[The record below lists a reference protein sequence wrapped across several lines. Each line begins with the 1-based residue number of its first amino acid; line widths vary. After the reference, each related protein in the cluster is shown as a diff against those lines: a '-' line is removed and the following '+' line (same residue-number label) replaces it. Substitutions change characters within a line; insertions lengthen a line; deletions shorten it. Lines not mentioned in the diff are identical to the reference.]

1 MCSLTGCPRRLIYTR
16 ETANIDKESAT
27 QAVSAV
33 LRYLSRVGVVKY
45 TCHSGWQHIEH
56 RYRDIDAFKI
66 YASDT
71 GRLCAKSL
79 RVYMETYHPA
89 YAVKL
94 SAKNFGMEDNK
105 KLYRCTRH
113 FACDNRTPW
122 QNLYAGALAA
132 WLPATFFLSFQK
144 MVVK

>member
-66 YASDT
+66 YASDI

-79 RVYMETYHPA
+79 RVYMDTYHPA

-94 SAKNFGMEDNK
+94 STKNFGMKDNK
-105 KLYRCTRH
+105 KCTAVRDILPVIIETTGKTCMRVRWLRGCLRH
-113 FACDNRTPW
+113 FSCHFKKW
-122 QNLYAGALAA
+122 
-132 WLPATFFLSFQK
+132 
-144 MVVK
+144 